1 MGRLLSVKSVG
12 DITSLSRAT
21 IYRLIAQGNFP
32 KQVTISTR
40 RVGWREEDIV
50 LWKEHIA

>member
-21 IYRLIAQGNFP
+21 IYRLITQGKFP

-40 RVGWREEDIV
+40 RVGWREEDIAM
-50 LWKEHIA
+50 WKEQLA